1 MAKDFFGINSK
12 LAFENFFDHSKV
24 IKAVDRKTAAAMK
37 HVGGTTRTI
46 ANRSVKKSTGRTL
59 HSPPGKPVR
68 TQTGIYKKTIFFEY
82 EFRKREMIC
91 GPKKLPKKSN
101 IKSNKTTPQLLEE
114 GGTGRPIK
122 RQFIRVKNKGR
133 GKKRRFK
140 GKGKDK
146 KFVFVPLPDKPFK
159 YKARPTMKLA
169 AAKSF
174 AQPKLKQAFET
185 IGFRTR

>member
-12 LAFENFFDHSKV
+12 LAFENFFDRSKV

-37 HVGGTTRTI
+37 HIGGTTRKI
-46 ANRSVKKSTGRTL
+46 ARNSIKKSTGRTL

-82 EFRKREMIC
+82 EPRKRAMIC
-91 GPKKLPKKSN
+91 GPKKLPRKSN
-101 IKSNKTTPQLLEE
+101 VRAIGKTTPQLLEE
-114 GGTGRPIK
+114 GGTARATKP
-122 RQFIRVKNKGR
+122 QYIRVRNRKRKRG
-133 GKKRRFK
+133 GKKFIFRK
-140 GKGKDK
+140 
-146 KFVFVPLPDKPFK
+146 LPDKPFK

-169 AAKSF
+169 AGKSF
-174 AQPKLKQAFET
+174 VQPKLKQAFET